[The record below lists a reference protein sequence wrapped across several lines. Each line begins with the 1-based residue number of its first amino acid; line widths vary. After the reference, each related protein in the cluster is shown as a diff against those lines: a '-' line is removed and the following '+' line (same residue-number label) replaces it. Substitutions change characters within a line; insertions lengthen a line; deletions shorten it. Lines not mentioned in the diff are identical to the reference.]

1 MSHANNALSG
11 LVIDQTVKERF
22 RFRTIDEVEQR
33 RVEEVEHCS
42 SASEEESGNSK
53 EKASTDYIE
62 VA

>member
-1 MSHANNALSG
+1 MLTSLSSG
-11 LVIDQTVKERF
+11 LVIDQTVKEKF

-33 RVEEVEHCS
+33 RVEKVEHRS
-42 SASEEESGNSK
+42 STSEEESGSPK